1 MGIRRLRIWCSVLL
15 SIAVLVL
22 SAAEGQGQDGRVS
35 RATLRE
41 LRKGIDVLEEAEE
54 AILLSGEGLALA
66 FERYKVTQARV
77 GELLA
82 GQPPGVRELI
92 VAIGDAKVC
101 DCADFRAAQA
111 AYRISQEHYQK
122 AAETFDGIASAS
134 PELADAHLLAG
145 MARLGL
151 SDTQGALD
159 AFGRARALGAQ
170 KVQGLHLRDPGAVFE
185 QPNEAWRLAEVARAI
200 SVGARMVPLD
210 TRVPPLYGYGLAY
223 GEAGVWFGFREGELR
238 VPKAPPAQEEEDLFA
253 FIDAEDE
260 GGDDLFAGISE
271 TPVKKA
277 PQATAPAV
285 APEKGEKPA
294 EKPLAPPAPSPVGGT
309 SKPAASGP
317 AMAGISE
324 QIGQLASLASM
335 HAKQGA
341 CEEAREVLDALG
353 ALSAGGQLDEFSRAA
368 LGGAYFNLGA
378 AYLKQRRPADALTAF
393 EKARQF
399 DPGDAKTH
407 YCLGV
412 IYKAQEDYA
421 RAAEALE
428 QTVRLNPGLASAHF
442 NLGSV
447 YRKLEREPEAEKA
460 FRAALTTNPQ
470 HVPAQYMLG
479 LMAYTKGEW
488 GDAVAAWK
496 KVLEIDPDHKNAKAW
511 LPKAE
516 MRLAG

>member
-1 MGIRRLRIWCSVLL
+1 MGIRRLRFWCGVLL
-15 SIAVLVL
+15 GMAVLAL
-22 SAAEGQGQDGRVS
+22 SAAEGRGQDGRVS

-41 LRKGIDVLEEAEE
+41 LRKGIDMLEEAEQ

-66 FERYKVTQARV
+66 FERFEVTQARV

-92 VAIGDAKVC
+92 VAIGDAGIC
-101 DCADFRAAQA
+101 DCADFRAARA
-111 AYRISQEHYQK
+111 AYRISREHYQN
-122 AAETFDGIASAS
+122 AAETFDRIASAS

-159 AFGRARALGAQ
+159 AFGRARTLGAQ
-170 KVQGLHLRDPGAVFE
+170 KVRGLYLRNPGVVFE
-185 QPNEAWRLAEVARAI
+185 QPIEAWGLVEVARAV
-200 SVGARMVPLD
+200 SVGARMPPLD

-238 VPKAPPAQEEEDLFA
+238 VPKAPPEQEEEDLFA

-277 PQATAPAV
+277 PQEVAPAV
-285 APEKGEKPA
+285 APEREEKPA
-294 EKPLAPPAPSPVGGT
+294 EEPPASPSP
-309 SKPAASGP
+309 SPAAGTPKSARTGP
-317 AMAGISE
+317 AMTGINE

-353 ALSAGGQLDEFSRAA
+353 ALSAGGQLDAFSRAA
-368 LGGAYFNLGA
+368 LGGAYFNLGT
-378 AYLKQRRPADALTAF
+378 AYLRQRRPGDALAVY

-399 DPGDAKTH
+399 DPRDAKTH

-412 IYKAQEDYA
+412 IYQAQEDYA
-421 RAAEALE
+421 RAVDALE
-428 QTVRLNPGLASAHF
+428 QAVKLNPGLSSAHF
-442 NLGSV
+442 NLGNV
-447 YRKLEREPEAEKA
+447 YRKLERAPEAEKA
-460 FRAALTTNPQ
+460 FRAALKTDPQ
-470 HVPAQYMLG
+470 HAPAQYMLG
-479 LMAYTKGEW
+479 LMAWTKGAW
-488 GDAVAAWK
+488 GEAASAWER
-496 KVLEIDPDHKNAKAW
+496 VLEIDPDHKNAKAW
-511 LPKAE
+511 LPKAK